1 MHIETLTSYHKPEMR
16 ALVEAVHNDQGL
28 LPQFYWPK
36 DLLGAELATA
46 EAVGIFAD
54 NGELTGFILYRELP
68 EAWEI
73 SLVASHPQY
82 RRQGYMERLFKHIAA
97 AKSQECSLWLEVHE
111 ENVPAQ
117 KFYEKMG
124 FKEVRRRPRYYKD
137 GATAILYSY
146 S

>member
-1 MHIETLTSYHKPEMR
+1 MRIETLSSLHKPAMR
-16 ALVEAVHNDQGL
+16 SLVEAIHAEQGL

-36 DLLGAELATA
+36 ELLGAEMATA
-46 EAVGIFAD
+46 EAVGIFED
-54 NGELTGFILYRELP
+54 EVLVGFVLYRVLP
-68 EAWEI
+68 EAFEI

-82 RRQGYMERLFKHIAA
+82 RRRGYMEKLFAHLVD
-97 AKSQECSLWLEVHE
+97 AKGQERELWLEVHE

-117 KFYEKMG
+117 KLYEKLG

-137 GATAILYSY
+137 GATAILYSH